1 MNKTPN
7 YTKNAVNKYNSKFDR
22 IAVNLPK
29 GTKEEIKQL
38 TGKSCNAFISLI
50 VITELERIKSKK
62 MEAEEKKRY
71 NNKNQ
76 NPSSNLEELQ
86 KLLDQRKAD
95 VIREKRINNGE
106 FTKVAK
112 EEDEYYNKF

>member
-38 TGKSCNAFISLI
+38 TGKSCNAFISSL
-50 VITELERIKSKK
+50 VIGELEQIKSKK
-62 MEAEEKKRY
+62 REAEEKKIY
-71 NNKNQ
+71 NPKNQ
-76 NPSSNLEELQ
+76 KPSSNLEELQ
-86 KLLDQRKAD
+86 KLLRS
-95 VIREKRINNGE
+95 EKSRCYPG
-106 FTKVAK
+106 
-112 EEDEYYNKF
+112 EEDQQRRIYDGSQRRGRAVQ